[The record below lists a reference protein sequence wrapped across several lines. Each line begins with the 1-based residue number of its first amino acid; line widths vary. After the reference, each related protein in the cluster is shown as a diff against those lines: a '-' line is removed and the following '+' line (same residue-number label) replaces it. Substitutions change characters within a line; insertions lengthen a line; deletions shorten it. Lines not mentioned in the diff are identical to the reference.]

1 MELFTHD
8 IPNPRRF
15 LALWFPYLPA
25 ERVMRLRFGRSWRT
39 QAPAS
44 IPPLVFSRRESNT
57 QCVAALD
64 ARAEALRLR
73 IGLGVAEARAMHPSV
88 EVIEEDGEADRSMLE
103 ALADWCDRYT
113 PLVAI
118 DGRDGLFLDIAGC
131 AHLFGGE
138 KKMLDDVL
146 GRFRHQGFDARA
158 AIAST
163 PGAAWAAARHAPGSI
178 IEHGEEKTR
187 AAHLPLSALRIDA
200 AICESLESVGL
211 RVIGALFEVPRAP
224 LVRRFGK
231 LVTLRLDQMLGQVD
245 EAIAPRLTPPVLSVE
260 RRFFDPI
267 SLIANIEELVPVLTR
282 QLKGELERREEGA
295 RHFELQLFRVD
306 GEVSR
311 VAVLSSRPVRD
322 PKLVGRL
329 FKEKLAAAAPS
340 IDPGYGFDLV
350 RLAVLATSPLAAQQ
364 GRLDADGHDRDDD
377 MALFADRVRARLGSR
392 AITSIQLVA
401 SHLPERAVRSVS
413 FDSPAAGE
421 SISPTDRQRPLRLLA
436 AEGIE
441 VTAAEIPEGPPGR
454 FRWRSVSYRVAG
466 AEGPER
472 IEPEWWN
479 TFGKAGSRDYFR
491 VEDEAGRRYWLYRE
505 GRYGASE
512 APPRWFMQGMFA

>member
-1 MELFTHD
+1 MELFTHYM
-8 IPNPRRF
+8 PNPRRF

-44 IPPLVFSRRESNT
+44 APPLVFSRRESNT
-57 QCVAALD
+57 QRIAALD

-88 EVIEEDGEADRSMLE
+88 EVVEEDGEADMAMLE

-113 PLVAI
+113 PLVAL

-138 KKMLDDVL
+138 RKMLEDVL
-146 GRFRHQGFDARA
+146 ARFRRQGFDARG

-178 IEHGEEKTR
+178 VEDGQETAL
-187 AAHLPLSALRIDA
+187 AAPLPLSALRIDA
-200 AICESLESVGL
+200 PTRDSLESVGL
-211 RVIGALFEVPRAP
+211 RVIGALFGVPRAP

-231 LVTLRLDQMLGQVD
+231 LVTLRLDQMLGRVD
-245 EAIAPRLTPPVLSVE
+245 EAISPRLAPPLLSVE

-267 SLIANIEELVPVLTR
+267 SLIADIEALVPLLAR

-295 RHFELQLFRVD
+295 RHVELRLFCVD

-311 VAVLSSRPVRD
+311 IAVMSSRPVRD

-329 FKEKLAAAAPS
+329 FREKLAAAAPS

-350 RLAVLATSPLAAQQ
+350 RLAVLATSPLEARQD
-364 GRLDADGHDRDDD
+364 RLDDADPDRDDD
-377 MALFADRVRARLGSR
+377 MALFADRVRARLGGR
-392 AITSIQLVA
+392 AIAGVGLVG
-401 SHLPERAVRSVS
+401 SHLPERATHAVP
-413 FDSPAAGE
+413 FGSPVEAE
-421 SISPTDRQRPLRLLA
+421 IMTPTHRERPLRLLA
-436 AEGIE
+436 AESIE

-472 IEPEWWN
+472 IEPEWW
-479 TFGKAGSRDYFR
+479 TATGKAGSRDYFR